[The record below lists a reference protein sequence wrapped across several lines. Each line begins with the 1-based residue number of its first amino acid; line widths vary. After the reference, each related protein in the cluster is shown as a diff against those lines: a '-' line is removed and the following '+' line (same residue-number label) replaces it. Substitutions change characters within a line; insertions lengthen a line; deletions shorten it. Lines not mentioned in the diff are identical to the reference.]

1 MTVQANYNKPG
12 DDPVKNA
19 LIKLINTRGDESN
32 GWTGTFA
39 VYRNKTSYTKGAD
52 PVTQF
57 SYFIDG
63 GTSETL
69 PEEQL
74 YNAIKTSG
82 ILDSVKDL

>member
-63 GTSETL
+63 GTSEDSA
-69 PEEQL
+69 EIQL
-74 YNAIKTSG
+74 YNAVKTSG